1 MKQYIKINTLYKRD
15 PQDLKKIIEGDFRDE
30 TVKYLKDNTWVFT
43 EKIDGTNI
51 RIHWDGYNVSVGG
64 RTDSAQIPKHLLDYL
79 IQTFGSMEAEELFE
93 ELFGEKEVTLFG
105 EGYGPKIQKGGL
117 YREDVSFIL
126 FDILIDNIWLTR
138 EAVETIGSRF
148 GIDVVPIILEG
159 TIQQAVDFI
168 KTQPK
173 STIGTANME
182 GVVGRPLVE
191 VFDRLGN
198 RVIVKI
204 KVKDF
209 C

>member
-117 YREDVSFIL
+117 YREDVYFIL

-204 KVKDF
+204 KVKEF